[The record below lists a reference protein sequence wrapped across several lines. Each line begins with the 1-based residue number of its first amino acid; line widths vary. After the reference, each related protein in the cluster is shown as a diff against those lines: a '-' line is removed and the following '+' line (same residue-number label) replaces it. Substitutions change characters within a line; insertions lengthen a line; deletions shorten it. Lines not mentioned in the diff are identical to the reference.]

1 MVYTKVYKHYCC
13 CFNPF
18 NISYIYQLFLHYL
31 NDYLHFGC
39 FWLRYSYV
47 YTYIVAFAKFLL
59 FYVML
64 YVVVIMVLLYLI
76 TCMSIPKLFNSYILV
91 MSVIVTIK
99 LKFVVFVV
107 VVAADKST
115 MLIVLITE
123 YC

>member
-1 MVYTKVYKHYCC
+1 MAQ
-13 CFNPF
+13 
-18 NISYIYQLFLHYL
+18 IQL
-31 NDYLHFGC
+31 C
-39 FWLRYSYV
+39 I
-47 YTYIVAFAKFLL
+47 YIVAFAKLLL

-91 MSVIVTIK
+91 MSVIVRIK
-99 LKFVVFVV
+99 LNFVVFVV

>member
-1 MVYTKVYKHYCC
+1 MAQ
-13 CFNPF
+13 
-18 NISYIYQLFLHYL
+18 IQL
-31 NDYLHFGC
+31 C
-39 FWLRYSYV
+39 I
-47 YTYIVAFAKFLL
+47 YIVAFAKFLL
-59 FYVML
+59 FNVML

-99 LKFVVFVV
+99 LNFVVFVV